1 MLATRIIPCLDVDE
15 GGVFKGIRFKN
26 LVPAGD
32 PVRLAQRYYEEGAD
46 ELTFLD
52 IGASWKSRKTL
63 IEIVEK
69 VSRVIFIP
77 LCAGGGVKSLSDIK
91 ELLRAGADKVSIC
104 TAALENPS
112 LLREASLAFGSQSV
126 VLSIDAGRAGQGW
139 HAFMKGEELI
149 QALKLL
155 TGREKE

>member
-32 PVRLAQRYYEEGAD
+32 PVRLAQHYYEEGAD

-77 LCAGGGVKSLSDIK
+77 LVLGAGS
-91 ELLRAGADKVSIC
+91 KVFPI
-104 TAALENPS
+104 
-112 LLREASLAFGSQSV
+112 
-126 VLSIDAGRAGQGW
+126 
-139 HAFMKGEELI
+139 
-149 QALKLL
+149 LKNS
-155 TGREKE
+155 